1 MPGLGPW
8 VRHQSLSGILRRSYT
23 LAAGNPRGFKSMRRI
38 IIAAAFT
45 AAATAAHAG
54 SAMSVPLDEVRVVSF
69 AKPVATLYVGNP
81 VIADVMII
89 DNRHAFIQGKAF
101 GTTNV
106 IALDANGR
114 SIANQQIVVAGKANT
129 TVTLQ
134 RGNQQTTYACAGNR
148 CQPTPQPGDS
158 KDVFDSATD
167 QISKY
172 QGLLS
177 KSASGGAQ

>member
-1 MPGLGPW
+1 
-8 VRHQSLSGILRRSYT
+8 
-23 LAAGNPRGFKSMRRI
+23 MRRI
-38 IIAAAFT
+38 ILAAAFT
-45 AAATAAHAG
+45 AAAATAAQAG

-69 AKPVATLYVGNP
+69 ARPVATLYVGNP

-89 DNRHAFIQGKAF
+89 NNRHAFVQGKAF

-106 IALDANGR
+106 IALDASGHP
-114 SIANQQIVVAGKANT
+114 IANQQIVVAGKANT

-134 RGNQQTTYACAGNR
+134 RGSQQTTYACAGSR

-158 KDVFDSATD
+158 KDVFDAATD

>member
-1 MPGLGPW
+1 
-8 VRHQSLSGILRRSYT
+8 
-23 LAAGNPRGFKSMRRI
+23 MRRI
-38 IIAAAFT
+38 IIAVFS
-45 AAATAAHAG
+45 AAATFSLGAAYAG

-69 AKPVATLYVGNP
+69 ARPVSVLYVGNP

-89 DNRHAFIQGKAF
+89 DNRHAFVQGKAF

-106 IALDANGR
+106 VALDAAGHPV
-114 SIANQQIVVAGKANT
+114 ANQQIVVAGKTGGNS

-134 RGNQQTTYACAGNR
+134 RGSQQTTYACAGNR
-148 CQPTPQPGDS
+148 CQPAPQPGDS
-158 KDVFDSATD
+158 KDAFEAGTD

-177 KSASGGAQ
+177 KAANSGGAQ

>member
-1 MPGLGPW
+1 
-8 VRHQSLSGILRRSYT
+8 
-23 LAAGNPRGFKSMRRI
+23 MRRI
-38 IIAAAFT
+38 ILAAAFT
-45 AAATAAHAG
+45 AAAAPAAFAG

-89 DNRHAFIQGKAF
+89 DNRHAFVQGKAF

-106 IALDANGR
+106 IALDASGHP
-114 SIANQQIVVAGKANT
+114 IANQQIVVAGKSNT
-129 TVTLQ
+129 SVTLQ
-134 RGNQQTTYACAGNR
+134 RGNQQTTYACAANR

-167 QISKY
+167 QITKY

-177 KSASGGAQ
+177 KAAGGGAQ